1 MKVWMAVVLLFA
13 LLVPVAQAEQ
23 APEERV
29 TEIAARTAYILDYDW
44 DRMPDWNAREYLEA
58 PGTVATLYCE
68 STSADALISL
78 VPPRFCRKRVGLSLA
93 AHDEQ
98 HGCYGGARNG
108 GPRVVASAVGRNGR
122 GHDAGI
128 RLCEWLLYQ

>member
-1 MKVWMAVVLLFA
+1 MKKMWMAMVLLLA

-44 DRMPDWNAREYLEA
+44 ERLPDWSAREYLEA

-78 VPPRFCRKRVGLSLA
+78 VPRDSAANASDYLLQRTMNSMDVMVVRETVAQNCGKRR
-93 AHDEQ
+93 
-98 HGCYGGARNG
+98 GARRAR
-108 GPRVVASAVGRNGR
+108 P
-122 GHDAGI
+122 
-128 RLCEWLLYQ
+128 

>member
-1 MKVWMAVVLLFA
+1 MAMVLLLA

-44 DRMPDWNAREYLEA
+44 ERLPDWSAREYLEA

-78 VPPRFCRKRVGLSLA
+78 VPRDSAANAPDYRLQRTMNSMVGSRKTSHTTLRKPNPESMGRPAICWAICTVMAHTGL
-93 AHDEQ
+93 
-98 HGCYGGARNG
+98 
-108 GPRVVASAVGRNGR
+108 VA
-122 GHDAGI
+122 
-128 RLCEWLLYQ
+128 

>member
-1 MKVWMAVVLLFA
+1 MKKMWMAVVLLLA
-13 LLVPVAQAEQ
+13 MLVPLAQAEQ

-44 DRMPDWNAREYLEA
+44 ERLPDWSAREYLEA

-78 VPPRFCRKRVGLSLA
+78 VPRDSAANASDYLLQRTMNSMVGSRKTS
-93 AHDEQ
+93 
-98 HGCYGGARNG
+98 HGRAWR
-108 GPRVVASAVGRNGR
+108 RAVTVSK
-122 GHDAGI
+122 A
-128 RLCEWLLYQ
+128 W